1 LIIGGLRTGP
11 VAPATIGVSDVRTV
25 VTGRYTE
32 AAAER
37 LRARDG
43 VEYVERDD
51 EMEALE
57 GKRG

>member
-1 LIIGGLRTGP
+1 
-11 VAPATIGVSDVRTV
+11 VA
-25 VTGRYTE
+25 GRYTE

>member
-1 LIIGGLRTGP
+1 
-11 VAPATIGVSDVRTV
+11 VA
-25 VTGRYTE
+25 GRYTE

-37 LRARDG
+37 LRARDD